1 VTDVLIR
8 DVPDDILA
16 ALKRRAEENRRSLQ
30 QELMSI
36 VETAARATDHRS
48 AAQVAD
54 VIRERLA
61 ATGRTFSDSSALI
74 REDRDR

>member
-8 DVPDDILA
+8 GVPDDILA

-36 VETAARATDHRS
+36 VETAARATDRRS